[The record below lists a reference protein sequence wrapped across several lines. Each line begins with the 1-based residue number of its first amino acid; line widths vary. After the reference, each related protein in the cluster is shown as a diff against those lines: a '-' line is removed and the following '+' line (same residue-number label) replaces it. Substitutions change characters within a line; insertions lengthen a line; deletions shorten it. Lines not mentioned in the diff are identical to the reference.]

1 MPSVTIQIFVF
12 TKMEKKA
19 TDVAHSTAFGEKLQP
34 SSFVLSPQD
43 LTGGPAVQP
52 YPRSPK
58 LNRKTGRSPPLTEVR
73 GERKTEMREEMY
85 VCVCGIIQV
94 FHLDG
99 IVLLNQSILYLLLSN
114 F

>member
-19 TDVAHSTAFGEKLQP
+19 TDVAPSTALGEKLQP

-85 VCVCGIIQV
+85 VCMSLWNHTGFSLGRHRASQQV
-94 FHLDG
+94 H
-99 IVLLNQSILYLLLSN
+99 SIS
-114 F
+114 FTE